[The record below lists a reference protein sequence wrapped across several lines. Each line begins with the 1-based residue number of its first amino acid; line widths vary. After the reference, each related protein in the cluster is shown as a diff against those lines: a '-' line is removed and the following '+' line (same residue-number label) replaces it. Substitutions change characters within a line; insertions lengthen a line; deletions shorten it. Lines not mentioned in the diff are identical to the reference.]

1 MSDDVSFKPDPPQK
15 LAFHWVVLLFVY
27 HVTVAVAL
35 AYAVYH
41 VWPPM
46 PWPGD
51 KTKLVESRN
60 AVSPAPSPNANS
72 SANSNSNTAATPT
85 VNANEPAD
93 PYGGQLP
100 PAFTL
105 FGLVFQPPLETRLI
119 LLVLLVGAIG
129 SYVHAASSF
138 VDYLGNRT
146 MVSSWIWWYLL
157 RPFIGMML
165 ALIFYFVFRGGF
177 ITGGINTGGE
187 SAANFINPFGIAA
200 MAALVGMFSK
210 VATDK
215 LNEVFVTLFRPAS
228 GQGDAKRG
236 DKLSDSLN
244 PNIVTLAPNSGPAA
258 GGTSVNIIGSGFM
271 VGATITFGG
280 LPAPAVVINSA
291 GSLTATTPPHTPGTV
306 AVEVVN
312 TNNQKTTLEDGFTY
326 E

>member
-1 MSDDVSFKPDPPQK
+1 MSDDASFKPDPPQK
-15 LAFHWVVLLFVY
+15 LAFHWVLLLFIY
-27 HVTVAVAL
+27 HVTVAVIL

-51 KTKLVESRN
+51 RSKVAETRTV
-60 AVSPAPSPNANS
+60 AAPATTPSPAP
-72 SANSNSNTAATPT
+72 PT
-85 VNANEPAD
+85 ISTSEPAD

-146 MVSSWIWWYLL
+146 MVSSWVWWYLL

-244 PNIVTLAPNSGPAA
+244 PNIVTLAPNSGPAV

-271 VGATITFGG
+271 IGATVSFGG
-280 LPAPAVVINSA
+280 LPAPAVIINSA

-312 TNNQKTTLEDGFTY
+312 TNNQKTTLEEGFTY